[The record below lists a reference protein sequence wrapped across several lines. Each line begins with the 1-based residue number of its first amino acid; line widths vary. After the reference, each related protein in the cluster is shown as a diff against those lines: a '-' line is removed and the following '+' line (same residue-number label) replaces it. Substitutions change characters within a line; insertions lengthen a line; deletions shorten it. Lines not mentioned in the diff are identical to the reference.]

1 MAAAARELRSRAL
14 LDGVPQRLA
23 LDLPRNSYVV
33 ARSDEVRLPPE
44 ITFASVNGGESVGRD
59 QKDFYFFPNGSILG
73 GEIVIADD
81 AKAISYSIRLEAL
94 TGKVE
99 VARGSDHEA
108 HGRGKSSDGFTLL
121 EVLVAM
127 TIVGLGVVT
136 LLQVFSLGLRLQA
149 RSMSRNEAIVQGS
162 RVMDEL
168 LARKRV
174 ESAAG
179 RLGDGGR
186 WTAQVR
192 TVRDAPTSLGLSG
205 NWELKEVALEMAV
218 RDGGRER
225 QVELK
230 TLRLARQAR
239 FG

>member
-1 MAAAARELRSRAL
+1 MS
-14 LDGVPQRLA
+14 
-23 LDLPRNSYVV
+23 
-33 ARSDEVRLPPE
+33 VR
-44 ITFASVNGGESVGRD
+44 
-59 QKDFYFFPNGSILG
+59 
-73 GEIVIADD
+73 
-81 AKAISYSIRLEAL
+81 
-94 TGKVE
+94 
-99 VARGSDHEA
+99 
-108 HGRGKSSDGFTLL
+108 RGKSPDGFTLL

-168 LARKRV
+168 LVRKRL

-192 TVRDAPTSLGLSG
+192 TVPDTPTSLGLSG
-205 NWELKEVALEMAV
+205 NWELKEMALEMTV

-230 TLRLARQAR
+230 TFRLAKKADS
-239 FG
+239 